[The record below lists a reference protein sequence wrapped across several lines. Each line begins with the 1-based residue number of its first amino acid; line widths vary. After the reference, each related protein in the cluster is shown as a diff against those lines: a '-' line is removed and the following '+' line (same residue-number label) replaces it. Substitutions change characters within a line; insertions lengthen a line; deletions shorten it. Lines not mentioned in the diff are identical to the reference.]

1 MWYNNVEEIPKSEL
15 LIRRY
20 KMNNVINRNYNCNSG
35 RESSVYNEAFGERL
49 VSFFCVVIAFFE
61 SAVVNTV
68 CRLVGAV
75 AVVVGIFFYAS
86 ALMSGALSIAAVLV
100 YALLLAAASA
110 LIFKT
115 DIKHF

>member
-1 MWYNNVEEIPKSEL
+1 
-15 LIRRY
+15 
-20 KMNNVINRNYNCNSG
+20 MNNVINRNYNCNSG

>member
-1 MWYNNVEEIPKSEL
+1 MSETVPKTEL
-15 LIRRY
+15 SIRRY

-35 RESSVYNEAFGERL
+35 RDNSIYNEAFGERL

-61 SAVVNTV
+61 SAVISTV

-75 AVVVGIFFYAS
+75 AVIVGIFFYAS
-86 ALMSGALSIAAVLV
+86 ALMSGSLSVAAVLV

-115 DIKHF
+115 DIKNF